1 MDNSELLHMLE
12 VPESLKSK
20 VEEAVTVLRDHQ
32 VKEQDQVSPL
42 SLFHLLLLLSP
53 FSHSSSLSLFLPAYI
68 HCAALCA
75 SGSNR
80 GLAELS
86 GQS

>member
-32 VKEQDQVSPL
+32 VKEQDQVGLPL
-42 SLFHLLLLLSP
+42 PLPFVIASVALSTLSFKFSL
-53 FSHSSSLSLFLPAYI
+53 HSSSQTTSTVLP
-68 HCAALCA
+68 
-75 SGSNR
+75 SVP
-80 GLAELS
+80 LAPIEA
-86 GQS
+86 

>member
-42 SLFHLLLLLSP
+42 SLPLPFVTVALSILSFK
-53 FSHSSSLSLFLPAYI
+53 FSLPLPPSLHP
-68 HCAALCA
+68 LCCP
-75 SGSNR
+75 
-80 GLAELS
+80 LCLWL
-86 GQS
+86 Q